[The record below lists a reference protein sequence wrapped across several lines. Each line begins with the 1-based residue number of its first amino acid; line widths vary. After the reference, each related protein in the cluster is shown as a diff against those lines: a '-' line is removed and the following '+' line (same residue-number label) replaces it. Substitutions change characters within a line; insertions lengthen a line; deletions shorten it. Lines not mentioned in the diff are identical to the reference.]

1 MYHPAGSDT
10 KFCELDP
17 YMLLLKVRDVST
29 CTPCCSKLHAMLLPL
44 VRHAAP
50 TCTPCCSHLHA
61 MLLPLASHAAP
72 TCTPCCSLHI
82 ELLFTQCGIFPL
94 SLHRH
99 RAFFLFR
106 PYSVRRAFYTY
117 TPGFPYPQAGLPYF
131 LIRASLLSTYTP
143 CLPYE
148 LMKRISVQA

>member
-1 MYHPAGSDT
+1 
-10 KFCELDP
+10 
-17 YMLLLKVRDVST
+17 MLLLKVCDVST

-44 VRHAAP
+44 ARHAAP
-50 TCTPCCSHLHA
+50 PCTPCCSHLHA
-61 MLLPLASHAAP
+61 MLLPLACHAAP

-106 PYSVRRAFYTY
+106 PYSVRQAFYTY
-117 TPGFPYPQAGLPYF
+117 TPGFPTYRYAHAVLCYFDITFSHHLHAGLSVPTD
-131 LIRASLLSTYTP
+131 RAFPTHKPGFPTF
-143 CLPYE
+143 
-148 LMKRISVQA
+148 